1 MSAQPKPIKRL
12 IDGLTDE
19 EIQGLIDERIKEG
32 ATSCVVVLEGD
43 HKYLV
48 TQYPPAS
55 GNP

>member
-1 MSAQPKPIKRL
+1 MNTQPKPIKHL

-19 EIQGLIDERIKEG
+19 DIQMLKDERIKEG
-32 ATSCVVVLEGD
+32 ATSCEVVTEGD

-55 GNP
+55 AD